1 MFNSKRLRYNYRYL
15 VLIGRSYRSL
25 VIPVSCFLFLF
36 CRFEEELSTL
46 QELWKLS
53 EYVSLSYI
61 AYSKRFFQQVIYL
74 YELNCIR
81 YSHSI

>member
-1 MFNSKRLRYNYRYL
+1 MIIIIL
-15 VLIGRSYRSL
+15 VHAYSYRSYRSL

-53 EYVSLSYI
+53 EYVCLSYI
-61 AYSKRFFQQVIYL
+61 T
-74 YELNCIR
+74 
-81 YSHSI
+81 